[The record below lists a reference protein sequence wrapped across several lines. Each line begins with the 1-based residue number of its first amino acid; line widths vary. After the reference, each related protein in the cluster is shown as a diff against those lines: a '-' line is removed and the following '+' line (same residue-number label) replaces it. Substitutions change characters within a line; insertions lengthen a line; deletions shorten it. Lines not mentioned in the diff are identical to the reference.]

1 MTQPN
6 FPYYNTVDQIYHA
19 EWSTPKLARLELLRQ
34 SVHTLWP
41 DGHPTKLIH
50 VAGTGGKGSTCRFL
64 ETGLSTIGKAGA
76 FMSPHLFDYRERF
89 SINGEF
95 ASREDVISLWEMVVQ
110 PHCVRISL
118 QNPGHTHTFLESS
131 ILIALALFEKYD
143 VEWAAIETGVG
154 GRYDQTRA
162 LDVVATLLT
171 NVGSDHAHMLG
182 RERWQRALDKAGI
195 AREGIPFFTSEVDP
209 LNLEVIAAVCRHADA
224 PLKIIGQPQV
234 SELDFAIE
242 RLFDEPAPRNSLL
255 HADYQH
261 WNAALAFSAIKTL
274 APETDDE
281 ALLNAFRQTQL
292 LGRFW
297 RVDEG
302 VYADIAHNAEKIAA
316 LSTEI
321 ETRFAG
327 RRRILIVGLSGK
339 RIPIQVFPSLAKVAD
354 TIIVTGASF
363 KGQNPEAVRSQIDA
377 IGLAVPTMVIAEPR
391 QAYEIARSLQSGDD
405 VVILTGS
412 TYTIEQVLNPDPYL
426 RHLSNTFGWRMERK
440 TEAKGTLQLELPH
453 GPSPTR

>member
-1 MTQPN
+1 MTQPD

-34 SVHTLWP
+34 SIRTLWP

-64 ETGLSTIGKAGA
+64 ETGLSTIGTAGA
-76 FMSPHLFDYRERF
+76 FMSPHLFDYRERY

-95 ASREDVISLWEMVVQ
+95 ASRKDITFLWETVVQ
-110 PHCVRISL
+110 PHCVQLSL
-118 QNPGHTHTFLESS
+118 QNSNHTHTFLESS
-131 ILIALALFEKYD
+131 ILIALALFEKYE

-182 RERWQRALDKAGI
+182 RERWQRTLDKAGI
-195 AREGIPFFTSEVDP
+195 AREGIPFFTSEVDL
-209 LNLEVIAAVCRHADA
+209 LNLEVIASVCQHADA
-224 PLKIIGQPQV
+224 PLKIVGQPQV
-234 SELDFAIE
+234 SELDFALE
-242 RLFDEPAPRNSLL
+242 RLFDEPTPRNSLL
-255 HADYQH
+255 NADYQH
-261 WNAALAFSAIKTL
+261 WNAALAFSAIKAL
-274 APETDDE
+274 APETDDD
-281 ALLNAFRQTQL
+281 ALVNAFRQTEL

-302 VYADIAHNAEKIAA
+302 VYADIAHNTEKIAA
-316 LSTEI
+316 LSKEI
-321 ETRFAG
+321 ENRFAG

-363 KGQNPEAVRSQIDA
+363 KGQNPEIVRDQIDA

-391 QAYEIARSLQSGDD
+391 QAYEIARSLQNADD

-426 RHLSNTFGWRMERK
+426 RHLSSTFGWRMEKK